1 MKKILLPVLAL
12 CLVASQSWA
21 AAPSSPEQK
30 LSYTLGFRMGSDIKS
45 REVKVDLESFQQG
58 FKDAQGGAKPQLS
71 EEDMAQILQNL
82 TREIQAK
89 EMAKIKALA
98 DKNLAEGKKFLE
110 ENKAKEGVKT
120 TASGLQYKALASGKG
135 KAPKLSD
142 TVTVNYQGRLLDGTV
157 FDDSLQRGEPASFPL
172 DSIIKGWQEALQ
184 LMKEGDKWEIYVPSD
199 LAFGPQGAGGPIGPN
214 QVLVFNLELIKVAPA
229 PAKDNKPAAKDK
241 PAKEKAP
248 KKEAK

>member
-12 CLVASQSWA
+12 CLVASSSWA

-45 REVKVDLESFQQG
+45 REVKVDQEAFQQG
-58 FKDAQGGAKPQLS
+58 FKDAQGGAKSQLS
-71 EEDMAQILQNL
+71 DEDMQQILQNL
-82 TREIQAK
+82 TRDIQAK

-98 DKNLAEGKKFLE
+98 DKNQAEGKKFLD

-120 TASGLQYKALASGKG
+120 TASGLQYKVLAAGKG
-135 KAPKLSD
+135 KSPKLAD

-184 LMKEGDKWEIYVPSD
+184 LMKEGDKWEIYVPSE

-214 QVLVFNLELIKVAPA
+214 QVLVFNLELMKVAPA
-229 PAKDNKPAAKDK
+229 PAKEPAAKDK
-241 PAKEKAP
+241 PAAKEKAP